1 MRNEVIQFKG
11 IVRSTSGQVA
21 GEGACEELINVRNQ
35 GEHLRVVGKK
45 KTIIAN
51 TEFKKYILH
60 KIADQENH
68 IAFYDNMVY
77 HINPDTLGVIDDL
90 YAASGDV
97 DLYSLNNMLIINDT
111 VAEKMI
117 VYEWIDNAYVLH
129 FNGLP
134 VSTSLTIT
142 KENFTMGPV
151 DFNIPTATGYSDI
164 DSVDAPKYILSDV
177 FSCDVDSY
185 IDEKQFRE
193 TVLSAI
199 NNARIL
205 NKEFTEGYVL
215 LATNFTLI
223 NGEET
228 KMSNPIMVELGE
240 FIKYPMIYFAATYDT
255 RIALKAQRLKVSLSG
270 ADGLS
275 TYRKLIKAVNIY
287 ASLPVSH
294 YSLEIHEIPKFPRT
308 ADQHTYAVITQQGF
322 LGFNTNVVNTEKLS
336 KLLMFKQHSIPLT
349 NIEASYTI
357 NFGASQATEK
367 TMPVDNSGWLKSSGR
382 AFLFNNRLHLY
393 DYKRIFTKEANI
405 FSRMDFFGMAE
416 LGYEIAQITAQFTI
430 NASNKVLS
438 ASGLVTA
445 LVKYAADGESAQI
458 WLQDFISFP
467 DSRAESVTLSW
478 TNSSTSKKYTKTIV
492 LNPSKT
498 LNFAFAYVKTSAEIP
513 FATCNR
519 VDALTTIADSLKIEE
534 NTIVLVSS
542 PGAPY
547 HFPVEHSYRIGGEI
561 QDLALMVEQVSEAQQ
576 GQYPLVVFTDRGI
589 YALQQGSGL
598 VLYSNLIPISND
610 TCKRGVVQTKSG
622 VAYIANNSVN
632 LLYGRSGINISKA
645 LEADIDKSI
654 RFCNSFSLATKNI
667 ALYDIYDYL
676 SKVDFRN
683 YIQGANLFFDSV
695 QEEIIVSNTDYL
707 YSYVF
712 NLREKL
718 WHKITEI
725 FKEGNN
731 RYALRPTTA
740 TLQPALP
747 ATATI
752 EIPAIVVSPEV
763 QFASQNKC
771 SLSAM
776 DAVIPAGQQLQLIVD
791 SSRLSSYHT
800 QVAMPTYMA
809 LEMMLS
815 VIPFIKMNY
824 NSSTKVVDI
833 YSSKAEHAGK
843 VLALKNTTTA
853 SEKTATLTTYAQSVT
868 ITAKGIGQTI
878 IATIN
883 AINAQISILSTDD
896 YISITER
903 LKAAIVD
910 AVSTVTVSNYMN
922 LLTISTKATG
932 AAQNNVTIAITP
944 SLHIM
949 MVKTNFTG
957 GRDAGAA
964 SIEDS
969 PADIV
974 DLSEEEMEGSNLIHI
989 QTRPNQLNQFGYK
1002 KIERAVLRGEIRP
1015 SGRPFGAYLFASND
1029 LVTWK
1034 LVTGV
1039 QTDSNLANLRMQRSK
1054 LSYRY
1059 YQLVSGGSVDILN
1072 DIVLLDMQVE
1082 DVLEK
1087 KIR

>member
-97 DLYSLNNMLIINDT
+97 DLYSLNNMLIINDI
-111 VAEKMI
+111 VAEKMV
-117 VYEWIDNAYVLH
+117 VYEWVDGAYRVL
-129 FNGLP
+129 FQGLP
-134 VSTSLTIT
+134 VSPTISVT
-142 KENFTMGPV
+142 KEDYLIGG
-151 DFNIPTATGYSDI
+151 IATDI
-164 DSVDAPKYILSDV
+164 VGEA
-177 FSCDVDSY
+177 FSAKTEAYAS
-185 IDEKQFRE
+185 EQLFRE
-193 TVLSAI
+193 TLVGS
-199 NNARIL
+199 L
-205 NKEFTEGYVL
+205 NKIKHDNEDYNEGYVFVSVNYSL
-215 LATNFTLI
+215 MS
-223 NGEET
+223 GDET
-228 KMSNPIMVELGE
+228 KMSNPIMVKLGS
-240 FIKYPMIYFAATYDT
+240 FKAKPFGLFFSNCLPLLSMQK
-255 RIALKAQRLKVSLSG
+255 LKLSLVQCPDYESHK
-270 ADGLS
+270 
-275 TYRKLIKAVNIY
+275 RLIKSINIY
-287 ASLPVSH
+287 STLPQSFYELDVKKIRAFGIDNDTLS
-294 YSLEIHEIPKFPRT
+294 YPIY
-308 ADQHTYAVITQQGF
+308 DITDHPG
-322 LGFNTNVVNTEKLS
+322 LTEKDYKAEDFA
-336 KLLMFKQHSIPLT
+336 KLMYYKQYSIPLN
-349 NIEASYTI
+349 NIEAEYVI
-357 NFGASQATEK
+357 KFGADQATEK

-405 FSRMDFFGMAE
+405 FARMNFTGVADAGQ
-416 LGYEIAQITAQFTI
+416 EIVQATAQFTI

-438 ASGLVTA
+438 ASGLVTT

-519 VDALTTIADSLKIEE
+519 VDTLTTIADSLKIEE

-610 TCKRGVVQTKSG
+610 SCRRGVVQTKSG

-632 LLYGRSGINISKA
+632 LLYGRNGISISKA

-771 SLSAM
+771 SLTAM

-824 NSSTKVVDI
+824 NNSTKVVDI

-868 ITAKGIGQTI
+868 ISAKGIGQSIT
-878 IATIN
+878 ATIN

-1059 YQLVSGGSVDILN
+1059 YLLVAGGSVDISN